1 MMTITNNFEDLP
13 SFGLTPIPET
23 NWLKI
28 HKYTPAAR
36 LLYMLWKEGA
46 FQKEENKEGEIK

>member
-1 MMTITNNFEDLP
+1 MTITNNFEDLP

-28 HKYTPAAR
+28 HKYTPAER